1 MTTTSTKTP
10 VPTFMFRLGGG
21 ALVAGT
27 ALFLA
32 GMITSPAADSHSLG
46 DYITSLARDS
56 VLTQTSAL
64 LLHYGNLLIGTGAL
78 VLPFLVRGA
87 RGRIVTIVG
96 ALLVT
101 LGFLNTSGAVLSDWW
116 NMEVGRQLPLDR
128 AVSVAQAVL
137 DAPGLMAWKGL
148 QDIGLIGVVIVL
160 AGLARAGVVRW
171 WLVPVPLVFM
181 AAAFAV
187 PLSLPLLVS
196 AVIALALAPLAAV
209 GVLTVRRA
217 GLAAA

>member
-1 MTTTSTKTP
+1 M
-10 VPTFMFRLGGG
+10 VRLGGG